1 MRSWTESRHA
11 EVSDGGRG
19 VPRPLRRLQPRPVI
33 VATLALCGRLYAVPG
48 FVAAQEAPTVSGVV
62 LDSARAP
69 VPEAEVTLIEAGVV
83 RRQVVTDAAGR
94 FVLGDF
100 SASRVTVRV
109 RRLGYE
115 ERSVEVAV
123 GAASQPTFVEIIVT
137 PAPAQLEEVRVEPNP
152 VGRLREFYDHRR
164 QRRSFARFW
173 ELTDIRRIA
182 PTIASEL
189 FRTVPGITIRAA
201 TTGGNTIRIR
211 GCQPTVWVDGQR
223 IPGAELDDVVQPSD
237 IGGIE
242 FYPSSAGIPPQY
254 LDPSNR
260 LCGLILVWTR
270 MQ

>member
-1 MRSWTESRHA
+1 MKAMIRTGLSA
-11 EVSDGGRG
+11 
-19 VPRPLRRLQPRPVI
+19 
-33 VATLALCGRLYAVPG
+33 LALCALLVPLALP
-48 FVAAQEAPTVSGVV
+48 VAAQ
-62 LDSARAP
+62 DSARAPAATTPAYQVTGTVKDSAGAP
-69 VPEAEVTLIEAGVV
+69 VPEAEVTVIERTTL
-83 RRQVVTDAAGR
+83 RRPVATDVQGRFQLRDVPAGR
-94 FVLGDF
+94 L
-100 SASRVTVRV
+100 TVRV

-115 ERSVEVAV
+115 QRTVDVLL
-123 GAASQPTFVEIIVT
+123 GATAPTTFLEIIVT

-152 VGRLREFYDHRR
+152 VGRLREFYDHRQ
-164 QRRSFARFW
+164 QRGSFARFL
-173 ELTDIRRIA
+173 ELADIRRIA
-182 PTIASEL
+182 PTSASAL
-189 FRTVPGITIRAA
+189 FRSVPGITIRAA

>member
-1 MRSWTESRHA
+1 MVKTGLA
-11 EVSDGGRG
+11 
-19 VPRPLRRLQPRPVI
+19 
-33 VATLALCGRLYAVPG
+33 ALALCALLGPMAGRG
-48 FVAAQEAPTVSGVV
+48 AAQDPAAPPAKPTTYEVTGIVKDSSG
-62 LDSARAP
+62 AP
-69 VPEAEVTLIEAGVV
+69 VPEADVAVIESGTL
-83 RRQVVTDAAGR
+83 RRHVATDAAGR
-94 FVLGDF
+94 FAFRDIPAGLI
-100 SASRVTVRV
+100 AIRV
-109 RRLGYE
+109 RRLGYQP
-115 ERSVEVAV
+115 RTIDVLL
-123 GAASQPTFVEIIVT
+123 GATAATTFLEIIVT

-152 VGRLREFYDHRR
+152 VGRLREFYDRRR
-164 QRRSFARFW
+164 QRRSFARFL
-173 ELTDIRRIA
+173 ELADIRRIA
-182 PTIASEL
+182 PTTASEL

>member
-1 MRSWTESRHA
+1 MIRTGLSA
-11 EVSDGGRG
+11 
-19 VPRPLRRLQPRPVI
+19 
-33 VATLALCGRLYAVPG
+33 LALCALLVPLALP
-48 FVAAQEAPTVSGVV
+48 VAAQ
-62 LDSARAP
+62 DSARAPAATTPAYQVTGTVKDSAGAP
-69 VPEAEVTLIEAGVV
+69 VPEAEVTVIERTTL
-83 RRQVVTDAAGR
+83 RRPVATDVQGRFQLRDVPAGR
-94 FVLGDF
+94 L
-100 SASRVTVRV
+100 TVRV

-115 ERSVEVAV
+115 QRTVDVLL
-123 GAASQPTFVEIIVT
+123 GATAPTTFLEIIVT
-137 PAPAQLEEVRVEPNP
+137 PAPAQLEEVRVHPNS
-152 VGRLREFYDHRR
+152 VGRLREFYDHRQ
-164 QRRSFARFW
+164 QRGSFARFL
-173 ELTDIRRIA
+173 ELADIRRIA
-182 PTIASEL
+182 PTSASAL
-189 FRTVPGITIRAA
+189 FRSVPGITIRAA

>member
-1 MRSWTESRHA
+1 MVKTGLA
-11 EVSDGGRG
+11 V
-19 VPRPLRRLQPRPVI
+19 
-33 VATLALCGRLYAVPG
+33 LALCALLGPMAGR
-48 FVAAQEAPTVSGVV
+48 VAAQDPAAPPAKPTAYEVTGIVKDSSG
-62 LDSARAP
+62 AP
-69 VPEAEVTLIEAGVV
+69 VPEAYVAVIESGTL
-83 RRQVVTDAAGR
+83 RRQVATDAAGR
-94 FVLGDF
+94 FAFRDVPAGPI
-100 SASRVTVRV
+100 AIRV
-109 RRLGYE
+109 RRLGYQP
-115 ERSVEVAV
+115 RTIDVLL
-123 GAASQPTFVEIIVT
+123 GATAATTFLEIIVT

-164 QRRSFARFW
+164 QRRSFARFL
-173 ELTDIRRIA
+173 ELADIRRIA
-182 PTIASEL
+182 PTTASEL

-270 MQ
+270 TQ